1 MLATLHPDHILVH
14 TAILTSMQSCYVM
27 QTFVHNIVV
36 VLTHA
41 VRAYYKHTLFSL
53 AKTAAVC
60 KLTAV

>member
-1 MLATLHPDHILVH
+1 
-14 TAILTSMQSCYVM
+14 M